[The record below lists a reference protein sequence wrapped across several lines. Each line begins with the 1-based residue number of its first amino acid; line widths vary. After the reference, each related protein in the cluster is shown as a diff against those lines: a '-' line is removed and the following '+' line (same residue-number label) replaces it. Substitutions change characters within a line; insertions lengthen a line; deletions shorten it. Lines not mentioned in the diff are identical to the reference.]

1 MKKLIPA
8 IALALAVLAVACRQA
23 APRATVQQRFD
34 SVFAWRYG
42 SDAAADPGCAVVI
55 ARGDSILYEHYQGV
69 ADMATGLP
77 VDSATRFCI
86 ASVSKQFTVAALLQQ
101 VALGRADMADT
112 VARWF
117 PDYTRPLWREITLAD
132 LAGHTSGLPDARD
145 RSDRR
150 ACIYATDSSSVLF
163 FADVDSLKF
172 APGTAYDYQNPTFI
186 LLARVVEQCA
196 GRPFCDYAADRLFAR
211 AGMAGTCYFNPDSTP
226 QHQAHAY
233 APDAE
238 GIGWDEF
245 DYGEETFYATRP
257 DGGIYST
264 ARDMTRWQQA
274 LAAGRI
280 VPDSLLRMA
289 RSPRVDVSAS
299 PWCDYQRRPHT
310 SYGLGWFV
318 DTTPGAPLKS
328 YHTGDNGGFQA
339 YVAYYPADSVS
350 VVVLENRHDRDRW
363 SLALEIERILCES
376 SVLHP

>member
-1 MKKLIPA
+1 MKKLLPV
-8 IALALAVLAVACRQA
+8 IALALALLAAGCRHA
-23 APRATVQQRFD
+23 SSHAGVQQRLD

-42 SDAAADPGCAVVI
+42 SDAATHPGCAVVI
-55 ARGDSILYEHYQGV
+55 ARADSIIYEHYQGV
-69 ADMATGLP
+69 ADMATAQP

-101 VALGRADMADT
+101 EALGRAAMADT
-112 VARWF
+112 AARRF
-117 PDYTRPLWREITLAD
+117 PEYTHPLWRRITLAD

-150 ACIYATDSSSVLF
+150 ACVYATDSSSVLF
-163 FADVDSLKF
+163 FPGVYTLKF
-172 APGTAYDYQNPTFI
+172 APGTAYDYQNPTFL
-186 LLARVVEQCA
+186 LLARVVEQCS
-196 GRPFCDYAADRLFAR
+196 GRPFCAYAADSLFAR
-211 AGMAGTCYFNPDSTP
+211 AGMSHTYYFDPDSTP
-226 QHQAHAY
+226 AAQAHAY
-233 APDAE
+233 APDDD
-238 GIGWDEF
+238 GPGWHEF
-245 DYGEETFYATRP
+245 DYGEETFFATRP

-274 LAAGRI
+274 LARGRI
-280 VPDSLLRMA
+280 IPDTLLSRA
-289 RSPRVDVSAS
+289 RSPRVDVSTS
-299 PWCDYQRRPHT
+299 PWCDYQQRPHT

-363 SLALEIERILCES
+363 SLALEIERLLLES
-376 SVLHP
+376 GVLHR

>member
-8 IALALAVLAVACRQA
+8 LALVLALLAGACRRP
-23 APRATVQQRFD
+23 APHATLQQRFD

-55 ARGDSILYEHYQGV
+55 ARADSILYEHYQGV
-69 ADMATGLP
+69 ADMATGEP
-77 VDSATRFCI
+77 IDSSTRFCI
-86 ASVSKQFTVAALLQQ
+86 ASVSKQFTVVALLQQ
-101 VALGRADMADT
+101 VALGHAGISDT
-112 VARWF
+112 AARWF
-117 PDYTRPLWREITLAD
+117 PEYTRPLWRRITLAD

-150 ACIYATDSSSVLF
+150 ACVYATDSSSVLF

-172 APGTAYDYQNPTFI
+172 APGTAYDYQNPTFL
-186 LLARVVEQCA
+186 LLARVVERCT
-196 GRPFCDYAADRLFAR
+196 GLPFCAYAADRLFAR
-211 AGMAGTCYFNPDSTP
+211 AGMHGTYYFNPDSTP
-226 QHQAHAY
+226 PHQAHAY

-280 VPDSLLRMA
+280 VPDSLLRVA
-289 RSPRVDVSAS
+289 RSSRIDVSSS
-299 PWCDYQRRPHT
+299 PWCDYQRRPDT

-350 VVVLENRHDRDRW
+350 VVVLENRHDCDRW

-376 SVLHP
+376 GVLHP